1 MINRTR
7 KKYRNQKA
15 GAEYSYSRSKRKCP
29 GVWSEKVIDTGL
41 FSNYVPKPHIKN
53 CRCNATNTDI
63 HFDTRFFNCNPQKG
77 VTLKSPRHAKSNV
90 QKGFISDVFEL
101 YKARDPLHPKFDK
114 TLLNRLFTKYKNLD
128 IDPYVKQ
135 FVIDYIQ
142 DVMEMGR
149 SFDPSVISP
158 AAKVQ
163 PTGVEGEKYAAFL
176 KKNTGDDLMDSS
188 YLDTI
193 IKNIE
198 KFKITLQGYKGYEFK
213 RKNLEKSLKKTIR
226 FFEEELAALNKTAE
240 VKVTEDT
247 FKTAIFTIAARVEQL
262 SSTKHADKYVKYARD
277 RYSDR
282 KADIVSDS
290 FDKRRVTERAKDF
303 IKKQLDSAED
313 DNRNDSSRSVRVRR
327 ESDNSYRSRKKR
339 HSNSNSDES
348 DLTKKFIRRIR
359 EVRELLDEE
368 ERGFGKYFYE
378 KYKGNTNDK
387 KTMERWMDSH
397 GTKSDSKIVE
407 YYLNHS
413 INKEFKREVGQRNN
427 RNSNDDS
434 LSDKRKE
441 IKRIFKSAYGD
452 YHELNE
458 SLKEHLGIEV
468 YERSEQKENYN
479 NYLDFFE
486 NSDNTDFIKRVH
498 RKFKDYKYNKEKLTK
513 FLEEVYEKMN

>member
-7 KKYRNQKA
+7 KKYRNQSA

-29 GVWSEKVIDTGL
+29 GVWSEKIIDTGI
-41 FSNYVPKPHIKN
+41 FSNYVPKPHLKN

-77 VTLKSPRHAKSNV
+77 VTLKSPRHAKSNE
-90 QKGFISDVFEL
+90 QKSFISDVFQL

-163 PTGVEGEKYAAFL
+163 STGVEGEKYSAFL
-176 KKNTGDDLMDSS
+176 KQSTADDLMDST

-213 RKNLEKSLKKTIR
+213 RKNLEKSLKKTIK
-226 FFEEELAALNKTAE
+226 FFEDELSALNKTAE
-240 VKVTEDT
+240 VKVTDET
-247 FKTAIFTIAARVEQL
+247 FKIAIFTIAARVEKL
-262 SSTKHADKYVKYARD
+262 FSTKQADQYVKYARN

-282 KADIVSDS
+282 KADIITDS
-290 FDKRRVTERAKDF
+290 FSKKRVDERAKDF
-303 IKKQLDSAED
+303 IKKQLEKADY
-313 DNRNDSSRSVRVRR
+313 DNRNNSSKSVRVRR
-327 ESDNSYRSRKKR
+327 SSNNSYRSRKKR
-339 HSNSNSDES
+339 NSNINSDES
-348 DLTKKFIRRIR
+348 DLTKKFVGRIR
-359 EVRELLDEE
+359 EVRELLEEE

-378 KYKGNTNDK
+378 KYKGNTNDR

-397 GTKSDSKIVE
+397 GSKSDTKIVE
-407 YYLNHS
+407 YYLNHN
-413 INKEFKREVGQRNN
+413 IHKEFKREFEY
-427 RNSNDDS
+427 SNDDG

-441 IKRIFKSAYGD
+441 IRRIFKSAFSD

-458 SLKEHLGIEV
+458 ALKEHLGTEV
-468 YERSEQKENYN
+468 DGKSEQKDNYN

-486 NSDNTDFIKRVH
+486 SSDDTDFIKRVH